1 MNRALSNPSIQGRPD
16 RHESLKKDT
25 LVLHTGNEVDG
36 QFDALS
42 IPIYQVSTYLQDVNG
57 NTKGYEYSR
66 SGNPTRSALEH
77 AFAALEHGK
86 RGNAFASGLAAISA
100 VFMLW
105 NSGDHFVVSN
115 VVYGGTYRLLSKVL
129 SRMGMT
135 VSFVDT
141 SDLDAVKAAI
151 NPRTRAVF
159 VETPTNPMMA
169 VSDLRSIAALCRERG
184 CKLIVDNTFMT
195 PYWQSPLLLG
205 ADIVVH
211 SATKYLGGHSDV
223 VAGLVVTATE
233 ELGEQVHFMQK
244 AMGGILGPQ
253 DSWLLMRGIKTL
265 GVRME
270 KHEQNARALAQ
281 WLTTLPQVEKV
292 YYPGLPSHPQ
302 HQLAKEQAGGFG
314 GMISFEMVSPQV
326 TDHML
331 SRLQIISLAISLGGA
346 ESLICVP
353 AKTTHASFEPELL
366 ARLGINDRL
375 VRFSVGIENV
385 EDLKADILQAMAVK

>member
-1 MNRALSNPSIQGRPD
+1 MHDALN
-16 RHESLKKDT
+16 KDT

-57 NTKGYEYSR
+57 GTKGYEYSR
-66 SGNPTRSALEH
+66 SGNPTRDALEH

-86 RGNAFASGLAAISA
+86 FGSAFGSGLAAISA
-100 VFMLW
+100 VFMIF
-105 NSGDHFVVSN
+105 SAGDHFVVSD
-115 VVYGGTYRLLSKVL
+115 VTYGGTYRLLSKVL
-129 SRMGMT
+129 NRMGMT
-135 VSFVDT
+135 YTPVDT
-141 SDLDAVKAAI
+141 SDLAAVAAAI
-151 NPRTRAVF
+151 KGNTKAVF

-169 VSDLRSIAALCRERG
+169 VSDLREIASLCRKHG

-195 PYWQSPLLLG
+195 PYWQNPLLLG

-223 VAGLVVTATE
+223 VAGLTATADPA
-233 ELGEQVHFMQK
+233 LGEEIHFMQK

-265 GVRME
+265 AVRME
-270 KHEQNARALAQ
+270 KHEQNANALAR
-281 WLTTLPQVEKV
+281 WLTTLPQVRKV
-292 YYPGLPSHPQ
+292 HYPGLPDHPQ
-302 HQLAKEQAGGFG
+302 HQLAKQQARGFG
-314 GMISFEMVSPQV
+314 GMISFEMESAALA
-326 TDHML
+326 DHFL
-331 SRLQIISLAISLGGA
+331 SRLKIISLAISLGGV

-353 AKTTHASFEPELL
+353 AKTTHASFPAELL
-366 ARLGINDRL
+366 TQLGVTDRV

-385 EDLKADILQAMAVK
+385 EDLKADILQAMGND

>member
-1 MNRALSNPSIQGRPD
+1 M
-16 RHESLKKDT
+16 HESLKKDT
-25 LVLHTGNEVDG
+25 LVLHTGNEVDA

-141 SDLDAVKAAI
+141 SDLGAVKAAI
-151 NPRTRAVF
+151 NPRTKAVF
-159 VETPTNPMMA
+159 VETPTNPMMT
-169 VSDLRSIAALCRERG
+169 VSDLRAIAALCRERG

-385 EDLKADILQAMAVK
+385 EDLKADILQAMSGN

>member
-1 MNRALSNPSIQGRPD
+1 M
-16 RHESLKKDT
+16 HENLKKDT
-25 LVLHTGNEVDG
+25 LVLHTGNEVDA

-86 RGNAFASGLAAISA
+86 RGNAFGSGLAAISA
-100 VFMLW
+100 VFMMW

-151 NPRTRAVF
+151 NPRTKAVF

-169 VSDLRSIAALCRERG
+169 VSDLRAIAALCRERG

-233 ELGEQVHFMQK
+233 EMGEQVHFMQK

-314 GMISFEMVSPQV
+314 GMISFEVVSPQAA
-326 TDHML
+326 DHML

-385 EDLKADILQAMAVK
+385 EDLKADILQAMSGK